1 MENKNVEIEKND
13 CDKEEVYLK
22 KENDANVN
30 FDQFDNIPN
39 LDFNDDKKIESILI
53 NDSNEFVQIKSN
65 LTEIKSETIECKQ
78 IKENTGVNSNI
89 IPQINE
95 NTDEFSNIILQINEN
110 KDEFSNIIPQINKNT
125 DKNSNIIQPLEP
137 NIDKIIKDEIDL
149 ITSDNYINLADQPKN
164 AENHNNIVDKNE
176 DFPDKALEILTPN
189 LACINI
195 VDNIKNESQLKGIF

>member
-78 IKENTGVNSNI
+78 INENTGDFSNI

-110 KDEFSNIIPQINKNT
+110 KDELSNIIPQINKNT

-189 LACINI
+189 LACIII
-195 VDNIKNESQLKGIF
+195 VDNIKIESQLKGIF